1 VTLEMLFD
9 VVDLARSS
17 AADGLVLTQGTD
29 TLEESA
35 FGLWLLND
43 SDVHI
48 AATGAMRNPT
58 LPGADGPANV
68 RAAALP
74 ALSDPVSDLPASLGF
89 DDEGHDPRVVT
100 KAHATS
106 TAAFSAGPVP
116 GPIGWLTESTGRRP
130 HAPRT
135 AASPFAGLPRPER
148 LKDSALAEVG
158 MGEPEQTLELIAG
171 SGFAGAV
178 ISGVGGGHVPE
189 SLLPAVTRLVEAMP
203 VVLASRTGSEIGR
216 AQV

>member
-74 ALSDPVSDLPASLGF
+74 ALSDRAGDLPASLAS
-89 DDEGHDPRVVT
+89 DDQVRDPGLAT
-100 KAHATS
+100 QSHATP
-106 TAAFSAGPVP
+106 TAAF
-116 GPIGWLTESTGRRP
+116 
-130 HAPRT
+130 
-135 AASPFAGLPRPER
+135 
-148 LKDSALAEVG
+148 
-158 MGEPEQTLELIAG
+158 Q
-171 SGFAGAV
+171 
-178 ISGVGGGHVPE
+178 
-189 SLLPAVTRLVEAMP
+189 
-203 VVLASRTGSEIGR
+203 
-216 AQV
+216 